1 MESVAFDRGIFS
13 VSQVPAVVSQQELHW
28 YAVQTSARHEKRVHQ
43 RFIERSVESFLPLYE
58 TINRWKDRK
67 VRLQLPL
74 FPGYL
79 FVHLDLADRLNVLQI
94 AGVARLVNF
103 GGAAIPVPAAD
114 IESLRAGLIGG
125 LRLEPHPYLK
135 LGRRARVRSGPL
147 QGMIGILLRKK
158 SLERFVVSLDMIQR
172 SISVEI
178 DAAQLEPIT
187 EKQVA
192 RLGKVIESPVS
203 NNKF

>member
-1 MESVAFDRGIFS
+1 MQSLAFEKGILPG
-13 VSQVPAVVSQQELHW
+13 SQVPLLVSQQELHW
-28 YAVQTSARHEKRVHQ
+28 YAVQTSARHEKRVYQ
-43 RFIERSVESFLPLYE
+43 RFVERSVESFLPLYE

-67 VRLQLPL
+67 VRVQQPL

-79 FVHLDLADRLNVLQI
+79 FVHLDLADRLNVLQV
-94 AGVARLVNF
+94 AGVSRFVNF
-103 GGAAIPVPAAD
+103 GGAAIPVPAAE

-125 LRLEPHPYLK
+125 LRVEPHPYLK
-135 LGRRARVRSGPL
+135 VGRRARVKSGPL

-158 SLERFVVSLDMIQR
+158 NLERFIISLDLIQR

-187 EKQVA
+187 EAQMV
-192 RLGKVIESPVS
+192 RVRR
-203 NNKF
+203 

>member
-1 MESVAFDRGIFS
+1 MQSVAVEKGILP
-13 VSQVPAVVSQQELHW
+13 VSQVPLLFSQHELHW

-43 RFIERSVESFLPLYE
+43 RFVERSVESFLPLYE

-67 VRLQLPL
+67 VRVQLPL

-79 FVHLDLADRLNVLQI
+79 FVHLDIANRLNVLQV
-94 AGVARLVNF
+94 AGVARFVNF
-103 GGAAIPVPAAD
+103 GGMAIPVPAVD

-125 LRLEPHPYLK
+125 LRVEPHPYLK
-135 LGRRARVRSGPL
+135 VGRRARVKSGPL

-158 SLERFVVSLDMIQR
+158 NLERFIISLDMIQR

-178 DAAQLEPIT
+178 DATQLEPIT
-187 EKQVA
+187 ETQVA
-192 RLGKVIESPVS
+192 RVRK
-203 NNKF
+203 

>member
-1 MESVAFDRGIFS
+1 MQSVALDGGILP
-13 VSQVPAVVSQQELHW
+13 VSQVPAVVSQQELNW

-43 RFIERSVESFLPLYE
+43 RFAERSVESFLPLYE
-58 TINRWKDRK
+58 TVNRWKDRK
-67 VRLQLPL
+67 VRVHLPL

-79 FVHLDLADRLNVLQI
+79 FVHLDLADRLNVLQV
-94 AGVARLVNF
+94 AGVARFVNF

-125 LRLEPHPYLK
+125 LRVEPHPYLK
-135 LGRRARVRSGPL
+135 VGRHARVKSGPL

-158 SLERFVVSLDMIQR
+158 NLERVIISLDMIRR

-178 DAAQLEPIT
+178 DAAQLEPLT
-187 EKQVA
+187 ETQVA
-192 RLGKVIESPVS
+192 RLHSQAVS
-203 NNKF
+203 A